1 MTWAKY
7 GNEFFDQL
15 FDVDFPEGLEDA
27 CALTHTQAL
36 HYLYSVEEMAMTFP
50 KSALR
55 RFASSSEHVAAAA
68 ALVSAGL
75 WIEQGPRYQ
84 VIHHEDVFRQSLAA
98 QLTKRD
104 RDKKHQRRKRGTP
117 AAESVASDNVTDT
130 VTDVGAAVGNG
141 VVSDVGATQSV
152 SQSFRQALINEG
164 PKNSTLNQNK
174 PPAPVVD
181 PWNDSALV
189 DPWVATMPAGRQCS
203 VDGCDRRVTEYSAQF
218 GPYCAGH
225 GEELG
230 GRDA

>member
-68 ALVSAGL
+68 ALVAAGL
-75 WIEQGPRYQ
+75 WADQGARFQ
-84 VIHHEDVFRQSLAA
+84 VLHHEDVFRQSLAA

-104 RDKKHQRRKRGTP
+104 RDKKHQRRKRGG
-117 AAESVASDNVTDT
+117 SVAGGVANGVANDNYSDND
-130 VTDVGAAVGNG
+130 NG
-141 VVSDVGATQSV
+141 TANDIGATQSV
-152 SQSFRQALINEG
+152 SQSFRQALINEV

-174 PPAPVVD
+174 PTTPVAD
-181 PWNDSALV
+181 PWNDSAPV
-189 DPWVATMPAGRQCS
+189 DPWLATMPAGRQCS

-218 GPYCAGH
+218 GQYCAGH